1 MTMTKFSRINKQ
13 REEITMR
20 VLEDM
25 EKGGNEWKKPWVEA
39 SPLPPHNPVSG
50 TQYSGRNFLYWYD
63 AKIHDKDNA
72 VTSLDEK
79 KNATLNNALLK
90 ASTRIRLISKR
101 ELEDV
106 AKITLDGELVEWRQ
120 GGELVNGVKFFS
132 QELLYFSNGRSA
144 SITERACKISQ
155 FIKNANPELPDE
167 IIAGWMGLP
176 PTVLETMKR
185 DQLRNDQVSEQD
197 D

>member
-1 MTMTKFSRINKQ
+1 M
-13 REEITMR
+13 
-20 VLEDM
+20 
-25 EKGGNEWKKPWVEA
+25 
-39 SPLPPHNPVSG
+39 
-50 TQYSGRNFLYWYD
+50 
-63 AKIHDKDNA
+63 
-72 VTSLDEK
+72 TSLDEK

-167 IIAGWMGLP
+167 IIAGGWVCSDRP
-176 PTVLETMKR
+176 
-185 DQLRNDQVSEQD
+185 
-197 D
+197 

>member
-1 MTMTKFSRINKQ
+1 MSRDKIAVIIPCYNEALTIGKVIDDFR
-13 REEITMR
+13 RE
-20 VLEDM
+20 L
-25 EKGGNEWKKPWVEA
+25 PEA
-39 SPLPPHNPVSG
+39 SV
-50 TQYSGRNFLYWYD
+50 YVY
-63 AKIHDKDNA
+63 DKDNA

>member
-1 MTMTKFSRINKQ
+1 M
-13 REEITMR
+13 
-20 VLEDM
+20 
-25 EKGGNEWKKPWVEA
+25 
-39 SPLPPHNPVSG
+39 
-50 TQYSGRNFLYWYD
+50 SGRILQNREGG
-63 AKIHDKDNA
+63 KDNA

-155 FIKNANPELPDE
+155 FIKNANPELSDE

>member
-1 MTMTKFSRINKQ
+1 MG
-13 REEITMR
+13 
-20 VLEDM
+20 L
-25 EKGGNEWKKPWVEA
+25 
-39 SPLPPHNPVSG
+39 H
-50 TQYSGRNFLYWYD
+50 
-63 AKIHDKDNA
+63 
-72 VTSLDEK
+72 LDRDHGD
-79 KNATLNNALLK
+79 LC
-90 ASTRIRLISKR
+90 
-101 ELEDV
+101 
-106 AKITLDGELVEWRQ
+106 
-120 GGELVNGVKFFS
+120 GVKDC
-132 QELLYFSNGRSA
+132 LLYFSNGRSA